1 MSDLA
6 LGNGWKIIVMEESVR
21 HSGNAVKHFPQCVWW
36 FQNRRVGPAA
46 DKPRRPTMC
55 RRHPG
60 GPALALLAG
69 PTLRSLDSN
78 FPKQML
84 HSVAEQQ

>member
-36 FQNRRVGPAA
+36 FQNGRVGPVA
-46 DKPRRPTMC
+46 DKPRRPTM
-55 RRHPG
+55 
-60 GPALALLAG
+60 L
-69 PTLRSLDSN
+69 
-78 FPKQML
+78 
-84 HSVAEQQ
+84 